1 MISPPPR
8 GFLST
13 TRLFPTFERNS
24 PPRRDSDHPPPSSKR
39 FTTPSFS
46 KVSFLR
52 VSNFFPFFCG
62 TRLRNRRNAP
72 RGFRFVRRDVR
83 YLRTYSTVM
92 HPRVYLSVHKLSR
105 VWSIAKNR
113 CINKQTV
120 GEKGGE
126 KYVEMAL
133 VENGRIVEY
142 VPPFVKLTAMFHASL
157 RINK

>member
-1 MISPPPR
+1 
-8 GFLST
+8 
-13 TRLFPTFERNS
+13 
-24 PPRRDSDHPPPSSKR
+24 
-39 FTTPSFS
+39 
-46 KVSFLR
+46 
-52 VSNFFPFFCG
+52 
-62 TRLRNRRNAP
+62 
-72 RGFRFVRRDVR
+72 
-83 YLRTYSTVM
+83 M

-105 VWSIAKNR
+105 VWNIAKNR